1 MNEEIIKVHCNDGQ
15 KTNCPIKLGQIYC
28 DGYKGPNDLK
38 SQQNPTEYSGRIGV
52 FSHFHEDHIGAV
64 RQCLGTYD
72 TLIVHPIT
80 FKAISALLPG
90 YQFYEQWIPQDY
102 DTKYPSK
109 AGDIRLLKSNHIPGS
124 SQVHV
129 EIDDTA
135 LLYSGDFNYPEMQ
148 IRKAEHLVLDATH
161 GDPWHDGKTDRH
173 SVKNRMFE
181 DVKEKI
187 ELNKPVIIRT
197 SAGTLQELI
206 KHFEINPSD
215 GQLSHDIPFVTTK
228 KQKSV
233 LLKIYDKVKSDFRDI
248 IEYDSPEFWRLH
260 RNNKRCVLFLTNE
273 IIDESLQNY
282 YNIIV
287 DKYRF
292 SNNNPAI
299 IPFDGGC
306 RYNLASH
313 ASIQNILD
321 YVGDVEPKEV
331 ITDHSRSGY
340 APMLAKQIQLKYPK
354 INAHPSPQY

>member
-1 MNEEIIKVHCNDGQ
+1 MSEEIIKVHCNDGQ
-15 KTNCPIKLGQIYC
+15 KSNCPIKLGQIYC
-28 DGYKGPNDLK
+28 DGFKGPNDLK
-38 SQQNPTEYSGRIGV
+38 SQNDFEEYSGRIGV

-80 FKAISALLPG
+80 FKAISAIIPG
-90 YQFYEQWIPQDY
+90 SQFYEQWVPTDY

-124 SQVHV
+124 SQIHV
-129 EIDDTA
+129 ETNDAT
-135 LLYSGDFNYPEMQ
+135 LLYSGDFNFPEMQ

-161 GDPWHDGKTDRH
+161 GDPWHDGKTDRQ

-187 ELNKPVIIRT
+187 ESNKPVIIRT

-206 KHFEINPSD
+206 KHFEINPSE

-228 KQKSV
+228 KQKSI
-233 LLKIYDKVKSDFRDI
+233 LLKIYNNEKNDFRDI
-248 IEYDSPEFWRLH
+248 IEYDSPEFWGLP
-260 RNNKRCVLFLTNE
+260 NE

-282 YNIIV
+282 YTIIV

-292 SNNNPAI
+292 SNENAAI

-321 YVGDVEPKEV
+321 YVGEVSPKEV
-331 ITDHSRSGY
+331 ITDNSRSGY
-340 APMLAKQIQLKYPK
+340 APMLAKQIKLKYPK
-354 INAHPSPQY
+354 INAHSSP

>member
-1 MNEEIIKVHCNDGQ
+1 MTEDIIKVHCNDGQ
-15 KTNCPIKLGQIYC
+15 KINCPIKLGQIYC
-28 DGYKGPNDLK
+28 DGFKGPNDIK
-38 SQQNPTEYSGRIGV
+38 SQQNPAEYSGLIGV

-64 RQCLGTYD
+64 RKCLGTYD

-109 AGDIRLLKSNHIPGS
+109 AGDVRLLKSNHIPGS

-129 EIDDTA
+129 ETSDNV

-148 IRKAEHLVLDATH
+148 IRKAEYLVLDATH
-161 GDPWHDGKTDRH
+161 GDPWHDGKTDRQ

-187 ELNKPVIIRT
+187 ESNKPVIIRS

-215 GQLSHDIPFVTTK
+215 GPLSHDIPFVTTT

-233 LLKIYDKVKSDFRDI
+233 LLKIYKDVKNDFRDI
-248 IEYDSPEFWRLH
+248 IEFDSPEFWKLQFH
-260 RNNKRCVLFLTNE
+260 NKRCVIFLTNE
-273 IIDESLQNY
+273 ITDESLQNY
-282 YNIIV
+282 YTILV

-292 SNNNPAI
+292 ATNNPAI
-299 IPFDGGC
+299 ISFNGGC

-313 ASIQNILD
+313 ASIHNILD
-321 YVGDVEPKEV
+321 YVGEVDPKEV

-340 APMLAKQIQLKYPK
+340 APILAKLIKQKYPK
-354 INAHPSPQY
+354 IDAHPSPL

>member
-1 MNEEIIKVHCNDGQ
+1 LTEEIIKVHCNDGQ

-28 DGYKGPNDLK
+28 DGFKGPNDPK
-38 SQQNPTEYSGRIGV
+38 AQQDPNEYSGLIGV

-64 RQCLGTYD
+64 RQCLGSYD
-72 TLIVHPIT
+72 KLIVHPIT
-80 FKAISALLPG
+80 LNAISALIPG
-90 YQFYEQWIPQDY
+90 CQHYEQWEPQNY
-102 DTKYPSK
+102 GTVFTSK
-109 AGDIRLLKSNHIPGS
+109 VGNVQLLDSNHIPGS

-129 EIDDTA
+129 ETNDNT
-135 LLYSGDFNYPEMQ
+135 LLYSGDFNYPEIQ
-148 IRKAEHLVLDATH
+148 IRHATHLVLDATH
-161 GDPWHDGKTDRH
+161 GDPWHDGKTDRL

-187 ELNKPVIIRT
+187 ESNKPVIIRS

-215 GQLSHDIPFVTTK
+215 GHLSHDIPFVTTK

-233 LLKIYDKVKSDFRDI
+233 LLKIYKDVKDDFRDI
-248 IEYDSPEFWRLH
+248 VEYDSPEFWKLN
-260 RNNKRCVLFLTNE
+260 RNNKRCVIFLTNE

-287 DKYRF
+287 DKYKF
-292 SNNNPAI
+292 TVDNPAI
-299 IPFDGGC
+299 IPFNGGC

-321 YVGDVEPKEV
+321 YVGDVNPKEV

-340 APMLAKQIQLKYPK
+340 APMLAKLIKQKYPK
-354 INAHPSPQY
+354 INAHPSP